1 MIDLF
6 LFLAR
11 QLSSSIWN
19 TSNSGV
25 KSSWTSLYPFVTFCP
40 FFQLKSIA
48 SPRRPKDERDT
59 KSCERG
65 TKEKEHGDSSSSPPA
80 SPPRV
85 SPMQKVHQLERN
97 MAFMRDQHRQMLA
110 ALQEEVDT
118 LKRRN
123 QGGNYNR
130 RMSKNSTG
138 WSIWCRKNFCWH
150 GIMSFVIKLGRII

>member
-1 MIDLF
+1 MPS
-6 LFLAR
+6 R
-11 QLSSSIWN
+11 
-19 TSNSGV
+19 
-25 KSSWTSLYPFVTFCP
+25 
-40 FFQLKSIA
+40 
-48 SPRRPKDERDT
+48 
-59 KSCERG
+59 
-65 TKEKEHGDSSSSPPA
+65 
-80 SPPRV
+80 PPRPPV
-85 SPMQKVHQLERN
+85 AVLALRATIAVAFPSLQPCGDKHQECLNWAFAGECERN